1 MLTDHVDEGVEEG
14 GAMFVCCLALINRR
28 VSEHHVPQDEHAARH
43 TAPRLF
49 IHLCTKVRRAR
60 RRGEEPRSV

>member
-28 VSEHHVPQDEHAARH
+28 VIEHHVPQDEHAARH
-43 TAPRLF
+43 TAPRLY
-49 IHLCTKVRRAR
+49 T
-60 RRGEEPRSV
+60 